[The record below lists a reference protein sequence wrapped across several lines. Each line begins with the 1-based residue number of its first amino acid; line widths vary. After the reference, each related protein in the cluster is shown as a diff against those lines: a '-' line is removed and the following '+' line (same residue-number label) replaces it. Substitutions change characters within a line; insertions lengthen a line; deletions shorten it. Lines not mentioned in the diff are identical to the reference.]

1 MISLQ
6 YRGKIYTIDVEP
18 HETVEDSYKRAW
30 FMVKNNNLYPRDELY
45 SLAIMMINKNKGM
58 IY

>member
-6 YRGKIYTIDVEP
+6 YQGKIYNFEAEP
-18 HETVEDSYKRAW
+18 YETVEDSYKRAW
-30 FMVKNNNLYPRDELY
+30 FMVKNYDNYKHDELY

-58 IY
+58 VY